1 MKLIVGLG
9 NPGSN
14 YARTRHNVGFS
25 LLDELSSQLGANFSV
40 NKRFKAEVAQ
50 TQRFGEKLILLK
62 PMTYM
67 NLSGQSVSKALNFYK
82 LTANN
87 TLVIYDDIDL
97 PEGKVKLKEKG
108 GHGGHN
114 GVRSMLLELSSS
126 EFSRLK
132 VGVGRPETA
141 SPSEKNTQ
149 VTNWLLKPVDQTSYD
164 KLINSVFNEVLDRL
178 DIFLKQ

>member
-14 YARTRHNVGFS
+14 YTRTRHNVGFS
-25 LLDELSSQLGANFSV
+25 LLDELARELGANFAV

-50 TQRFGEKLILLK
+50 TQRLGKKLILLK

-67 NLSGQSVSKALNFYK
+67 NLSGQAVSKALNFYK

-114 GVRSMLLELSSS
+114 GVRSMLSELSSPD
-126 EFSRLK
+126 FSRLK

-149 VTNWLLKPVDQTSYD
+149 VTDWLLKPVNQTSYD
-164 KLINSVFNEVLDRL
+164 GLIDSVFNEVLDRL